1 MIQLISLIQSRLAAA
16 REEDRGATMVEYG
29 ILIALIS
36 VVSIAL
42 IATIGTE
49 IQDAFQSVV
58 DELT

>member
-1 MIQLISLIQSRLAAA
+1 MTQLISLIVSRLASA
-16 REEDRGATMVEYG
+16 RDEDRGATMVEYG

-42 IATIGTE
+42 IASIGTE
-49 IQDAFQSVV
+49 IQDAFQSVL

>member
-16 REEDRGATMVEYG
+16 REEDGGATMVEYG

>member
-16 REEDRGATMVEYG
+16 RDEDRGATMVEYG

>member
-1 MIQLISLIQSRLAAA
+1 MTQLISLIQSRLAAA